1 MAYQHQNLQ
10 QKIISQQQQLSFFL
24 AQQQKMNEISV
35 QVAGIRDRYNGGGA
49 VGQDVSY
56 SGGRDSVDYRDGGG
70 YYGGGLDQERG
81 EENWLARRG
90 DGGRGTRSYEG
101 RRPGEYSE
109 GGGLQG
115 SFQEER
121 GDRRVCL
128 DEAEKQ
134 IIIQGLPA
142 DVKIDDLAE
151 FCRSVRQFN
160 GGVLDVLL
168 HSDILTGEF
177 KGVATVTYVTPR
189 SAREAVEYLDG
200 INFFCGPPVRVRM
213 AQLRSV
219 SGRNDEY
226 SEVRAGS
233 EKGEVFPKMDRFDIG
248 PQRLNRNVNDMPE
261 MEMGFNKAGDLSV
274 NSFIKEQRSDRDNR
288 NENPVSVDKRDQK
301 AMMRNSRE

>member
-10 QKIISQQQQLSFFL
+10 QKIISQQQQLSFFF

-35 QVAGIRDRYNGGGA
+35 QVAGSERIRDSYNGGGA
-49 VGQDVSY
+49 VGQGVSY

-70 YYGGGLDQERG
+70 YYGGGLDQEMV
-81 EENWLARRG
+81 EENWLARGG
-90 DGGRGTRSYEG
+90 DGGRGARSYEG

-121 GDRRVCL
+121 GDRRVCP
-128 DEAEKQ
+128 DETEKQ

-151 FCRSVRQFN
+151 FCRSVGKFN

-177 KGVATVTYVTPR
+177 KGGATVTYVTPR

-219 SGRNDEY
+219 SERNDEY

-248 PQRLNRNVNDMPE
+248 QQRLNRNVNDMPE
-261 MEMGFNKAGDLSV
+261 MEMGFNK
-274 NSFIKEQRSDRDNR
+274 
-288 NENPVSVDKRDQK
+288 
-301 AMMRNSRE
+301 